1 MGKTSIESRF
11 NVPGKIGWAIM
22 ETPGYVVLLYC
33 MYALPKQEGIESL
46 PLMNW
51 AMAGMFVRSY
61 SFKVYLHARL
71 LFSLFTDH
79 SLYLPVRH
87 LCDAESKHI
96 ANVCRRFCW
105 CIRFQYH

>member
-51 AMAGMFVRSY
+51 AMAGMFVRFHPLEGVPSLN
-61 SFKVYLHARL
+61 FTVLIVHRL
-71 LFSLFTDH
+71 FIMSTVQSSLR
-79 SLYLPVRH
+79 Y
-87 LCDAESKHI
+87 
-96 ANVCRRFCW
+96 
-105 CIRFQYH
+105 